1 MQQPNIR
8 PIEIGHFDDK
18 IIEQRTPS
26 RKGNGHSCGHDKEQK
41 YRSAPNWRRLRLL
54 QGYGLHRHT
63 PTKRLAQPPRCD
75 LRAPVA
81 SPGKQLGTTG
91 LIFTSTSHIGNVN

>member
-1 MQQPNIR
+1 
-8 PIEIGHFDDK
+8 
-18 IIEQRTPS
+18 
-26 RKGNGHSCGHDKEQK
+26 
-41 YRSAPNWRRLRLL
+41 LRLL

-75 LRAPVA
+75 LRAPIA